1 MSTDTLRVL
10 GPRML
15 GEVWTFVDDH
25 HRAGRSVA
33 LARLVERDGPGARP
47 LGATMAVA
55 ADGSWRGSVSG
66 GCIEGIVLDAAREVL
81 DTGRGR
87 MLTLVP
93 GEQLLP
99 WETGPACSGELRVL
113 VTAAPPDPVHTA
125 ITAALAH
132 DTELTVSL
140 GLLPPYTWCAAT
152 DRGLET
158 TAGPALVD
166 VISGRR
172 RLVLAGATD
181 LAAAIAG
188 FAAAMQFAVVI
199 LDPRGRHL
207 ESGAFPSSAALV
219 RGWPAEWLTAN
230 PLRPYDALIAL
241 SHDPRIDDSALRT
254 ALAGKAEYVAAL
266 GSRATHAHRLRRLAA
281 TAGLERLTGPVGLDL
296 GGSTVAETAL
306 SILGELV
313 ASGNG
318 RSGGPLRTGTRPIH
332 PRPDLASA

>member
-1 MSTDTLRVL
+1 MSTETLRVL
-10 GPRML
+10 GRML
-15 GEVWTFVDDH
+15 GEVWPFVHDH
-25 HRAGRSVA
+25 HRVGRSVA
-33 LARLVERDGPGARP
+33 LARLVEREGPGARP

-55 ADGSWRGSVSG
+55 ADESWRGSISG

-81 DTGRGR
+81 GTGRGR

-113 VTAAPPDPVHTA
+113 VTAAPPDPIHTA

-140 GLLPPYTWCAAT
+140 GLLPPYTWCATT
-152 DRGLET
+152 DRDPT
-158 TAGPALVD
+158 VAAGPALVD

-172 RLVLAGATD
+172 RLVLVGGTD

-207 ESGAFPSSAALV
+207 ESGAFPATAALV
-219 RGWPAEWLTAN
+219 RGWPTEWLTAH

-241 SHDPRIDDSALRT
+241 SHDPRIDDGALRA

-266 GSRATHAHRLRRLAA
+266 GSRATHTQRLRRLAA

-296 GGSTVAETAL
+296 GGNTIAETAL

-313 ASGNG
+313 ARGNG

-332 PRPDLASA
+332 PRPDLAST

>member
-1 MSTDTLRVL
+1 MNTDTLRVP

-15 GEVWTFVDDH
+15 GEVWPFVDAH
-25 HRAGRSVA
+25 HRVGRSVV
-33 LARLVERDGPGARP
+33 LARLVDRDGPGARP
-47 LGATMAVA
+47 LGATMAA
-55 ADGSWRGSVSG
+55 ATDGSWRGSVSG
-66 GCIEGIVLDAAREVL
+66 GCIEGIVLDTAREVL

-93 GEQLLP
+93 GDQLLP
-99 WETGPACSGELRVL
+99 WETGPACTGELRVL
-113 VTAAPPDPVHTA
+113 VTPAPPDPVHTA

-132 DTELTVSL
+132 DAELTVSL
-140 GLLPPYTWCAAT
+140 GLRPPYTWSAAT
-152 DRGLET
+152 DLDIAT
-158 TAGPALVD
+158 AAGPALVD

-181 LAAAIAG
+181 LAAAIAR

-207 ESGAFPSSAALV
+207 ESGAFPSSATLV

-230 PLRPYDALIAL
+230 PLRRYDALIAL
-241 SHDPRIDDSALRT
+241 SHDPRIDDSALRA
-254 ALAGKAEYVAAL
+254 ALTGKAEYVAAL
-266 GSRATHAHRLRRLAA
+266 GSRATHAHRLHRLAA

-296 GGSTVAETAL
+296 GGITVAETAL